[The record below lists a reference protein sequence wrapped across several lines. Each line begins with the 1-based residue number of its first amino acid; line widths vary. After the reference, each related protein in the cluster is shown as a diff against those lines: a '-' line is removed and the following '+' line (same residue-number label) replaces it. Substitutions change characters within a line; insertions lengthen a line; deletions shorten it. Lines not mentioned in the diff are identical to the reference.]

1 MALISKRLKESRLK
15 LNLTQQQLAKKIEV
29 STSIIGDIESGRRVA
44 SKRTAKKLADFFNT
58 NIEYWF
64 DENCVN
70 EYFDKREKYA
80 SLDNVISTLISK
92 KIITDSNIPDEAW
105 DIIKDAIQ
113 IDLKVLLLNN
123 K

>member
-1 MALISKRLKESRLK
+1 MTIISKRLKEARSES
-15 LNLTQQQLAKKIEV
+15 NLTQQQLAEKIGV
-29 STSIIGDIESGRRVA
+29 STSIIGDIEIGRRVA
-44 SKRTAKKLADFFNT
+44 SKKTAKKLADFFNT
-58 NIEYWF
+58 NSEYWF
-64 DENCVN
+64 DENCLN

-80 SLDNVISTLISK
+80 SLDSVITTFIDK

-113 IDLKVLLLNN
+113 IDLKVLLLN